1 MLLANCDLYFKP
13 CTSQIICNVHVCLYL
28 KLIVNLAG
36 ICFLI
41 NDTWHLL
48 LIAAL
53 LLKLC
58 YAKGKRDLRPN
69 ETSRFEANFHSRHF
83 DKARPWQS
91 NRERIR
97 VQINQ
102 VLPTQK
108 YSLHMFVEFDTS
120 YCFICFRL
128 CFVFTYKT
136 TVGIFTKSCVSLFT
150 LP

>member
-1 MLLANCDLYFKP
+1 MYWLMLRCNIRFSLINIINNMRKLLAFDRDLYKQRDETLTEP
-13 CTSQIICNVHVCLYL
+13 KN
-28 KLIVNLAG
+28 KL
-36 ICFLI
+36 
-41 NDTWHLL
+41 TR
-48 LIAAL
+48 
-53 LLKLC
+53 C

-91 NRERIR
+91 NREIIR

-108 YSLHMFVEFDTS
+108 YSLQRFVEFDTS

>member
-1 MLLANCDLYFKP
+1 MKEFVFHFEFLSL
-13 CTSQIICNVHVCLYL
+13 CL
-28 KLIVNLAG
+28 
-36 ICFLI
+36 F
-41 NDTWHLL
+41 LL
-48 LIAAL
+48 LTISYDCFMQGPIQTKGWDTHWTEEQAIAL
-53 LLKLC
+53 LRKRE
-58 YAKGKRDLRPN
+58 RDLRPN
-69 ETSRFEANFHSRHF
+69 ETSRFEANFNSRHF

-91 NRERIR
+91 NREIIR

-108 YSLHMFVEFDTS
+108 YSLQRFVEFDTS